1 MSVRHRLSPVAAS
14 VAALM
19 SCWSG
24 ASSAQVLDE
33 IVVTAERREMDLQ
46 DTPIS
51 VAVFGAETME
61 LKGIETLEDVAEF
74 TPNLDLKGSRFSGNT
89 EPIWQI
95 RGLSGGGGVTGQR
108 ATGLYIDGIYMPRT
122 SGPFLNV
129 LDVERIEILRGPQGT
144 LFGRNSTGGA
154 IRVFSKK
161 PGPDLD
167 AYVKATLGNFDR
179 QDLSAMI
186 NVPITDTV
194 SFRVQAASLSEDGYV
209 RRGTQMLGS
218 AEDMIGRLQLQLLP
232 NDNVTVNFNLSYNE
246 AESDGGAQDVTLWD
260 MLPDQNYQGNYADWV
275 SDFLEAAGQPRLD
288 VYNDPRVILDDYT
301 MPDWCFLDDA
311 DPDWDAM
318 CEQYNNSEF
327 TQFDAT
333 VEWQINER
341 LTLTSITGVS
351 HFESEGITDSQLLG
365 FSWAPSGT
373 DSDVLYQELQ
383 LNTTLG
389 ANERVDLVGGLTYFH
404 EEGAS
409 PVDASLSVIGT
420 SVFPATPGTPP
431 NAWSGLRSQ
440 NIGTTMPEADSYG
453 LFVNATIN
461 VTDRFRVTPG
471 VRWAYDE
478 QFIEQIAY
486 RSDNFIPFV
495 GDSTQF
501 HTSEDWDQVDWRL
514 TLDHDLGENHMI
526 YLTASEAYRA
536 GAYSPPP
543 IPQNRT
549 GEEITAALEAVPPFT
564 PPETVENAEI
574 GVRTEWLDG
583 RLRLNLTYFDMLYTD
598 RQGARAVTDT
608 TQQVGFRIV
617 VVNTG
622 DVDVSGLELEG
633 QFGVTENFLLDFAA
647 GNIDTKVHD
656 VCANNGDFFY
666 PGPVED
672 SYALGGRFDVP
683 MSRGSNLTFS
693 LNYSYTGD
701 QETHSGGT
709 MDPSC
714 LPSAQFFFDSRYTNP
729 GYGLW
734 NGRVRYGSPTGRWT
748 ASLFVNNITDE
759 VYSNN
764 ASRAGGG
771 FWDSGN
777 RDHPSGVAVPPRS
790 VVGEVRGRPQE
801 YGVSFEYNFGE
812 SGASRQ

>member
-1 MSVRHRLSPVAAS
+1 
-14 VAALM
+14 
-19 SCWSG
+19 
-24 ASSAQVLDE
+24 LDE
-33 IVVTAERREMDLQ
+33 IIVTAERREMDLQ

-51 VAVFGAETME
+51 VAVFSAETME
-61 LKGIETLEDVAEF
+61 LKGMETIEDIAEF

-89 EPIWQI
+89 EPIWQV

-108 ATGLYIDGIYMPRT
+108 ATGFYIDGIYMPRT

-161 PGPDLD
+161 PGPEQE

-179 QDLSAMI
+179 QDLSAMV
-186 NVPITDTV
+186 NVPINDTV
-194 SFRVQAASLSEDGYV
+194 QFRVQAASLSEDGYV
-209 RRGTQMLGS
+209 QRGTQMLGS
-218 AEDMIGRLQLQLLP
+218 EDNTIGRLQLAVLP
-232 NDNVTVNFNLSYNE
+232 SDTVTVNFNLSYNK
-246 AESDGGAQDVTLWD
+246 AESDGGAQDVVLWD
-260 MLPDQNYQGNYADWV
+260 MLPDQNFQGQYADWV
-275 SDFLEAAGQPRLD
+275 SDFLAAAGQPRLD

-311 DPDWDAM
+311 NPDWDPL

-333 VEWQINER
+333 VEWDINDR

-365 FSWAPSGT
+365 FSWAPTGT
-373 DSDVLYQELQ
+373 DSDVLYQEIQ

-431 NAWSGLRSQ
+431 NGWSGLRSQ
-440 NIGTTMPEADSYG
+440 NIGSTMPEADSWG
-453 LFVNATIN
+453 LFMNATVR

-478 QFIEQIAY
+478 QFVEQIAY
-486 RSDNFIPFV
+486 RSDNFVPFV
-495 GDSTQF
+495 GDSTQY
-501 HTSEDWDQVDWRL
+501 HSSEDWDQVDWRL
-514 TLDHDLGENHMI
+514 TLDHDLGQNHMV

-536 GAYSPPP
+536 GAYSPPAT
-543 IPQNRT
+543 PQNVT
-549 GEEITAALEAVPPFT
+549 GEQLTAAYAIVPPFT
-564 PPETVENAEI
+564 PPETVENHEI
-574 GVRTEWLDG
+574 GFRTEWLDG
-583 RLRLNLTYFDMLYTD
+583 RLRVNLTYFDMLYTD
-598 RQGARAVTDT
+598 RQGARAVQDP

-622 DVDVSGLELEG
+622 DVDVSGYELEG
-633 QFGVTENFLLDFAA
+633 QFGVTDNIALDFSA
-647 GNIDTKVHD
+647 GFLDTKVHD
-656 VCANNGDFFY
+656 VCANNGDFFF

-683 MSRGSNLTFS
+683 MSSGSSLTFA

-709 MDPSC
+709 MDPTC
-714 LPSAQFFFDSRYTNP
+714 PVSAQYFFDSRWTNP

-734 NGRVRYGSPTGRWT
+734 NGRVRYSSPTGRWSG
-748 ASLFVNNITDE
+748 SLFVNNITDE

-790 VVGEVRGRPQE
+790 VVGEVRGRPLE
-801 YGVSFEYNFGE
+801 YGVTFQYSFGQ
-812 SGASRQ
+812 GGTAPR